1 MASDKDNCI
10 FAVAN
15 LLKGRTQNSVYFIQ
29 HDGPRKV
36 MEYMLKPECSEEVVE
51 MCIGCLK
58 QFADQKA
65 LFKMMLSQS
74 EANQRLLPACLQKCL
89 ELSDSWH

>member
-1 MASDKDNCI
+1 
-10 FAVAN
+10 
-15 LLKGRTQNSVYFIQ
+15 
-29 HDGPRKV
+29 
-36 MEYMLKPECSEEVVE
+36 MEYMLKPERSEEVVE

-58 QFADQKA
+58 HFADQKA

-89 ELSDSWH
+89 ELSDTWH